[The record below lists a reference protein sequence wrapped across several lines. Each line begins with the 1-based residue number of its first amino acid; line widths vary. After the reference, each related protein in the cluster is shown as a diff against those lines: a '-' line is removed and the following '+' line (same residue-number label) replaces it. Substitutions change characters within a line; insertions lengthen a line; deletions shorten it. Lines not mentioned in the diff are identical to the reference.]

1 MIYLKD
7 NGDDWAT
14 VSHDLSEILFESG
27 ERREL
32 RSSDLELTA
41 GKYKGQLLSEIS
53 DIWYLNFLKKIST
66 EKKDIFLAK
75 CVEMRLNELN

>member
-14 VSHDLSEILFESG
+14 VSSDLGTICFESG
-27 ERREL
+27 TTRPFRT
-32 RSSDLELTA
+32 SDVELTV
-41 GKYKGQLLSEIS
+41 GKYKGTTLAEIS
-53 DIWYLNFLKKIST
+53 DVWYLNFLKKLST

-75 CVEMRLNELN
+75 CVDMRLNELH